1 MSNFEKRL
9 LDKLPEYYDA
19 GLIDTFSEQRL
30 RTYLSEKSAASG
42 KFFTTLL
49 IYILAAA
56 VAILGVFLLLQYNWE
71 NFQDVTKLVIGFIP
85 LLFSAVFGI
94 LYFAKFFKNA
104 LFADIAA
111 ILNLLGVIAAV
122 LITNDVF
129 YLYGSEHHA
138 WATIIL
144 TALPIPFIF
153 SSSLSALFLIILT
166 LSNSHFE
173 SAEIQN
179 LFCFANVILAFFI
192 YKKSYDDTR
201 AVNFVSYILL
211 CLLLPFIFFVSDIF
225 SGFVNDA
232 TFFALGAAIPLLKF
246 AKQKELKDAV
256 PICFS
261 WIWII
266 AFVYIF
272 YCGSVY
278 FNTMLSIRAFF
289 ESLKEMHNLNFL
301 AIGSFYAANF
311 YFVCKFFKSLFDKKT
326 NKAYVVLSAVG
337 FFPIFLLNTM
347 EEKVDINT
355 VQNFICAY
363 VFLSAFA
370 FVLSA
375 IRRKSFVLL
384 NCGSLLVVVWAVSK
398 FFSDNLDSLSV
409 SKSLLIA
416 GICIAALNFS
426 LSKLLKNI
434 GE

>member
-9 LDKLPEYYDA
+9 LDKLPEYYGE
-19 GLIDTFSEQRL
+19 GLIDAFSEQRL
-30 RTYLSEKSAASG
+30 RSYLSAKSASSG
-42 KFFTTLL
+42 QKFTVLPL
-49 IYILAAA
+49 YILASA

-71 NFQDVTKLVIGFIP
+71 NLNDASKLAVGFIP
-85 LLFSAVFGI
+85 AALSAIFGV

-111 ILNLLGVIAAV
+111 ILNLLGVISAV
-122 LITNDVF
+122 FITNDVF

-153 SSSLSALFLIILT
+153 NSSLSAMFLIVLT
-166 LSNSHFE
+166 LFNAHSE
-173 SAEIQN
+173 TAEIQN
-179 LFCFANVILAFFI
+179 LFCFSNIILAFFI
-192 YKKSYDDTR
+192 YKKSD
-201 AVNFVSYILL
+201 AEKSASSFISYVAL
-211 CLLLPFIFFVSDIF
+211 CAFLPFIFFVSDIF
-225 SGFVNDA
+225 SR
-232 TFFALGAAIPLLKF
+232 FANEAIFLAFGTAIPLLKF
-246 AKQKELKDAV
+246 AKQKEAKDV
-256 PICFS
+256 FPICFS

-266 AFVYIF
+266 AFVF
-272 YCGSVY
+272 VFLSESRN
-278 FNTMLSIRAFF
+278 FNYSLSIRAFF

-311 YFVCKFFKSLFDKKT
+311 YFVCKFFKSLFDKET
-326 NKAYVVLSAVG
+326 NKAYVALSLAG
-337 FFPIFLLNTM
+337 FFPIFVLNAKNGEIAASTM
-347 EEKVDINT
+347 
-355 VQNFICAY
+355 QNFVSAY

-384 NCGSLLVVVWAVSK
+384 NCASLLIALWAAAK
-398 FFSDNLDSLSV
+398 FFNSDIDSLSA

-416 GICIAALNFS
+416 GVCIAALNLGFG
-426 LSKLLKNI
+426 KILKYK